1 MPLDNEGRDFLTRL
15 FARLDDKPLQPENS
29 ELYEPL
35 YSDPEKEDPVAL
47 MRALIT
53 YSTVE
58 SFQLFSGFRGT
69 GKTTELF
76 RLKQELEKLGGNF
89 VIYADAIDYINP
101 AEPIDISSLLIAL
114 AGAFSDQLQ
123 AELGSNVVRES
134 FGARFMRFLD
144 TKLVING
151 GGTKIEAGIPGI
163 KAAIDLKFELKSD
176 SAFRQNVKKAFG
188 TRPKEFKDEV
198 NSFFAEGVRLIR
210 RAKGPDTK
218 IVFIFDQLEQM
229 RGALGLE
236 EDVIRSVERIFSIE
250 IDLLRLQY
258 IHVIYTVPPWLSFL
272 GARQISV
279 ETLPAVH
286 LWRNDPERSPDEFA
300 WAAYR
305 RLVRRRLEDAGLQR
319 LFGAAPEAANESIDR
334 LIEMSG
340 GQIRDMLRLLREV
353 VLRSDALPSLPVPP
367 SLVTRAINAVRSDF
381 LPIAQE
387 DAKWLDVIARNRVT
401 ALLSTDAGP
410 VMRLAR
416 FLDTHSV
423 LFFKNGDEWYD
434 VHPLIRDEI
443 AKVIKVAVGQP
454 T

>member
-1 MPLDNEGRDFLTRL
+1 MPVDTEGEEFLKRL
-15 FARLDDKPLQPENS
+15 YARLDDEPLQPENH

-35 YSDPEKEDPVAL
+35 YSNPEKEDPVAL
-47 MRALIT
+47 MRRRINL
-53 YSTVE
+53 SKVE

-76 RLKQELEKLGGNF
+76 RLKRELENLGGYF
-89 VIYADAIDYINP
+89 VIYADAIEYINP

-114 AGAFSDQLQ
+114 AGAFSDRLE
-123 AELGSNVVRES
+123 AELGAGIVRES

-144 TKLVING
+144 TKVVINE
-151 GGTKIEAGIPGI
+151 GGTKIEAGVPGI

-176 SAFRQNVKKAFG
+176 STFRQNVKKAFG
-188 TRPKEFKDEV
+188 TRRMEFKDEV

-210 RAKGPDTK
+210 QDRGSGTK

-236 EDVIRSVERIFSIE
+236 EGVIRSVERIFSVD

-258 IHVIYTVPPWLSFL
+258 IHTIYTVPPWLNFL
-272 GARQISV
+272 GAQQVSV

-305 RLVRRRLEDAGLQR
+305 RLVRRRLEDSGLQR
-319 LFGAAPEAANESIDR
+319 LFGAAPDAANESVDR

-353 VLRSDALPSLPVPP
+353 VLRSGALPVPR
-367 SLVTRAINAVRSDF
+367 SLIERAITAVRGDF

-387 DAKWLDVIARNRVT
+387 DAKWLDLIARNRVT
-401 ALLSTDAGP
+401 ALPSTEAGP

-416 FLDTHSV
+416 FLDNHSV
-423 LFFKNGDEWYD
+423 LFFKNGEAWYD

-443 AKVIKVAVGQP
+443 EKVLRATVEPPA
-454 T
+454 

>member
-1 MPLDNEGRDFLTRL
+1 
-15 FARLDDKPLQPENS
+15 
-29 ELYEPL
+29 
-35 YSDPEKEDPVAL
+35 
-47 MRALIT
+47 
-53 YSTVE
+53 
-58 SFQLFSGFRGT
+58 
-69 GKTTELF
+69 
-76 RLKQELEKLGGNF
+76 
-89 VIYADAIDYINP
+89 
-101 AEPIDISSLLIAL
+101 
-114 AGAFSDQLQ
+114 
-123 AELGSNVVRES
+123 
-134 FGARFMRFLD
+134 
-144 TKLVING
+144 
-151 GGTKIEAGIPGI
+151 
-163 KAAIDLKFELKSD
+163 IDLKFELKSD

-272 GARQISV
+272 GARQVSV

-353 VLRSDALPSLPVPP
+353 VLRSDALPSLPVPS